1 MAFYDVQYINYKNL
15 EEISRS
21 KPFRGSDNAYPLGDR
36 RYSAR
41 HFRKEEDGSFSIW
54 YLNRGVSDELSE
66 GTIADDRKQYLE
78 RCASQKLG
86 IVRSDNSFEFL
97 NSSGQGE
104 NMMLCEGL
112 RGGLGYNVNKGGLVF
127 ERGQHIHPVFRG
139 LRIDCDSGESRT
151 DYKLFQA
158 VVNRKKAN
166 QYMKQFSEFKTV
178 APVMLNSMDDAGILQ
193 VYDDM
198 YEIHRDSFKT
208 LNEKHIMQWVDERKY
223 VDALCLFSMI
233 ANTLWEIKH
242 GTEVRYKARETG
254 ELVPSHLASRL
265 PTRFKER
272 TMRVLETKFRDLAV
286 STQEDLFESRELQA
300 GKELPESKWDL
311 RVTVNGVAMKRL

>member
-1 MAFYDVQYINYKNL
+1 MAFYDIQYINYKNL

-21 KPFRGSDNAYPLGDR
+21 KPFRGSDNAWPLGER

-41 HFRKEEDGSFSIW
+41 HFRREEDGSFSIW
-54 YLNRGVSDELSE
+54 YLNREVSDDLAKDALAEE
-66 GTIADDRKQYLE
+66 RKKYVSGYE
-78 RCASQKLG
+78 AHKLG
-86 IVRSDNSFEFL
+86 LVRSDNSFEFL
-97 NSSGQGE
+97 NASGQGE
-104 NMMLCEGL
+104 NMLLCEGL

-166 QYMKQFSEFKTV
+166 QYMKQFDEFKTV

-198 YEIHRDSFKT
+198 YDIHRDSFKD
-208 LNEKHIMQWVDERKY
+208 LDKKYVMQLVHEGKY

-233 ANTLWEIKH
+233 ENHMWEIRH
-242 GTEVRYKARETG
+242 GTRFRHEARVNREY
-254 ELVPSHLASRL
+254 VPNHLNNIPS
-265 PTRFKER
+265 RFKER
-272 TMRVLETKFRDLAV
+272 TMRVLQNKFRDIAV
-286 STQEDLFESRELQA
+286 STQKDLFELKELQA

-311 RVTVNGVAMKRL
+311 LVTVNGVSMKRL

>member
-1 MAFYDVQYINYKNL
+1 MAFYDIQYINYKNL

-21 KPFRGSDNAYPLGDR
+21 KPFRGSDNVWPLGER

-54 YLNRGVSDELSE
+54 YLNRELSDELTKKE
-66 GTIADDRKQYLE
+66 TADGRKQYLE

-86 IVRSDNSFEFL
+86 IVRQDNTFEFL

-104 NMMLCEGL
+104 NMLLCEGL

-127 ERGQHIHPVFRG
+127 ERGSHIHPVFRG

-151 DYKLFQA
+151 DYKLFQS
-158 VVNRKKAN
+158 VVKRKEAN
-166 QYMKQFSEFKTV
+166 QYMKQFNEFKTV
-178 APVMLNSMDDAGILQ
+178 APVMLNSMDDVGILQ

-198 YEIHRDSFKT
+198 YDIHRDSFQDLDGKYV
-208 LNEKHIMQWVDERKY
+208 MQLIHEGKY

-233 ANTLWEIKH
+233 ENHMWEIRH
-242 GTEVRYKARETG
+242 GVKYRHETRESG
-254 ELVPSHLASRL
+254 APVLDYLNRL
-265 PTRFKER
+265 PSRFKER
-272 TMRVLETKFRDLAV
+272 TMRVLQNKFRDTAV
-286 STQEDLFESRELQA
+286 STQKDLFELKELQA

-311 RVTVNGVAMKRL
+311 LVTVNGVTMKRL

>member
-1 MAFYDVQYINYKNL
+1 MAFYDLQYINYKNL
-15 EEISRS
+15 DEIAKSNT
-21 KPFRGSDNAYPLGDR
+21 PFRGSDNAYPLGDR

-54 YLNRGVSDELSE
+54 YLNRETSDEFQAGALPE
-66 GTIADDRKQYLE
+66 GKKRNEEWYAR
-78 RCASQKLG
+78 RKLG

-97 NSSGQGE
+97 NTTGQGE
-104 NMMLCEGL
+104 NMLLCEGL
-112 RGGLGYNVNKGGLVF
+112 RGGISHCANKGGVVF
-127 ERGQHIHPVFRG
+127 RRGEHIHPVFIG
-139 LRIDCDSGESRT
+139 LRINCDTGESMT

-166 QYMKQFSEFKTV
+166 QYMKQFSEFKTI
-178 APVMLNSMDDAGILQ
+178 APVMLNSMDDAGVLQ

-208 LNEKHIMQWVDERKY
+208 LNEKQVMQLVHEGKY

-233 ANTLWEIKH
+233 TNHMWEIKH
-242 GTEVRYKARETG
+242 GTEHRYNSRGETG
-254 ELVPSHLASRL
+254 TVPNHLTRL

-286 STQEDLFESRELQA
+286 STQEDLFESKELQA

>member
-1 MAFYDVQYINYKNL
+1 MAFYDIQYINYKNL

-21 KPFRGSDNAYPLGDR
+21 KPFRGSDNAWPLGDR

-112 RGGLGYNVNKGGLVF
+112 RGGLSHCANKGGLVF
-127 ERGQHIHPVFRG
+127 QRGQHIHPVFRG
-139 LRIDCDSGESRT
+139 LRIDCDSGESMT

-166 QYMKQFSEFKTV
+166 QYMKQFSEFKTI

-242 GTEVRYKARETG
+242 GTEHRYNSRGETG
-254 ELVPSHLASRL
+254 TVPNHLTRL
-265 PTRFKER
+265 PSRFKER
-272 TMRVLETKFRDLAV
+272 TMRALETKFRDLAV
-286 STQEDLFESRELQA
+286 STEQDLFESRELQA

-311 RVTVNGVAMKRL
+311 LVTVNGVSMKRL

>member
-15 EEISRS
+15 ETISRS

-54 YLNRGVSDELSE
+54 YLHRETSDDLAGGTLSGGHE
-66 GTIADDRKQYLE
+66 KHADRL
-78 RCASQKLG
+78 ASQKLG
-86 IVRSDNSFEFL
+86 IVRQDNTFEFI

-104 NMMLCEGL
+104 NMMLREAL

-151 DYKLFQA
+151 DYKLFQS
-158 VVNRKKAN
+158 VVKRKEAN

-198 YEIHRDSFKT
+198 YEIHRDSFKD
-208 LNEKHIMQWVDERKY
+208 LNGKYVMQLIDEGKY

-233 ANTLWEIKH
+233 ENHLWEFKH
-242 GTEVRYKARETG
+242 GAQFRHEARESG
-254 ELVPSHLASRL
+254 ASIPNHLNKLPS
-265 PTRFKER
+265 RFKER
-272 TMRVLETKFRDLAV
+272 TARVLQTKFRDTAV
-286 STQEDLFESRELQA
+286 STQEDLFESKELQA

>member
-1 MAFYDVQYINYKNL
+1 MAFYDIQYINYKNL
-15 EEISRS
+15 ETISRS

-54 YLNRGVSDELSE
+54 YLNRETSDEFQAGTLSE
-66 GTIADDRKQYLE
+66 GQKRNEEWYAR
-78 RCASQKLG
+78 RKLG
-86 IVRSDNSFEFL
+86 IVRPDNSFEFI
-97 NSSGQGE
+97 NTTGQGE
-104 NMMLCEGL
+104 NMLLCEGL
-112 RGGLGYNVNKGGLVF
+112 RGGLSHCANKGGVVF
-127 ERGQHIHPVFRG
+127 RRGEHIHPVFIG
-139 LRIDCDSGESRT
+139 LRINCDTGESMT

-158 VVNRKKAN
+158 VVNRKQAN
-166 QYMKQFSEFKTV
+166 QYMKQFSEFKTI
-178 APVMLNSMDDAGILQ
+178 APVMLNSMDDAGVLQ

-208 LNEKHIMQWVDERKY
+208 LNEKQVMQLVHEGKY

-233 ANTLWEIKH
+233 TNQMWEIKH
-242 GTEVRYKARETG
+242 GTEHRYKARETG
-254 ELVPSHLASRL
+254 EIVPNHLSRL

>member
-1 MAFYDVQYINYKNL
+1 MAFYDVEYINYKNL
-15 EEISRS
+15 EYISRS
-21 KPFRGSDNAYPLGDR
+21 KPFRGSDNAWPLGDR

-54 YLNRGVSDELSE
+54 YLNRGVSDELSKGKIPDE
-66 GTIADDRKQYLE
+66 RNQYLE

-86 IVRSDNSFEFL
+86 IVRQDNTFEFI

-127 ERGQHIHPVFRG
+127 YRGQHIHPVFRG

-151 DYKLFQA
+151 DYKLFQS
-158 VVNRKKAN
+158 VVKRKEAH
-166 QYMKQFSEFKTV
+166 QYMKQFNEFKTI
-178 APVMLNSMDDAGILQ
+178 APVMLDSMDDAGVLQ

-198 YEIHRDSFKT
+198 YDIHRDSFKD
-208 LNEKHIMQWVDERKY
+208 LNGKYVMQLIHERKY

-233 ANTLWEIKH
+233 ENHLWEIRH
-242 GTEVRYKARETG
+242 GVKYRHEARESG
-254 ELVPSHLASRL
+254 GFVPDHLNRIPS
-265 PTRFKER
+265 RFKEC
-272 TMRVLETKFRDLAV
+272 TARVLQTKFRDTAV
-286 STQEDLFESRELQA
+286 ATQQDLFELRELQA

-311 RVTVNGVAMKRL
+311 LITVNDRVMKRL

>member
-1 MAFYDVQYINYKNL
+1 
-15 EEISRS
+15 
-21 KPFRGSDNAYPLGDR
+21 LGDR
-36 RYSAR
+36 RYSSR
-41 HFRKEEDGSFSIW
+41 HFRKEGDGSFSIW
-54 YLNRGVSDELSE
+54 YLNRGVSDELSG
-66 GTIADDRKQYLE
+66 GTIADERKQYID

-104 NMMLCEGL
+104 NMLLCEGL
-112 RGGLGYNVNKGGLVF
+112 RGGLSHCANKGGLVF
-127 ERGQHIHPVFRG
+127 QRGQHIHPVFIG
-139 LRIDCDSGESRT
+139 LRINCDTGGSMT

-166 QYMKQFSEFKTV
+166 QYMKQFSEFKTI

-208 LNEKHIMQWVDERKY
+208 LNEKQVMQLVHEGKY

-233 ANTLWEIKH
+233 TNHMWEIKH
-242 GTEVRYKARETG
+242 GTEHRYKSRGETG
-254 ELVPSHLASRL
+254 TVPNHLTRL

-311 RVTVNGVAMKRL
+311 RVTVNGVTMKRL

>member
-41 HFRKEEDGSFSIW
+41 HFRKEDDGSFSIW
-54 YLNRGVSDELSE
+54 YLNRETSDEFQAGTLSE
-66 GTIADDRKQYLE
+66 GQKRNEEWYAR
-78 RCASQKLG
+78 RKLG
-86 IVRSDNSFEFL
+86 IVRPDNSFEFI
-97 NSSGQGE
+97 NTTGQGE
-104 NMMLCEGL
+104 NMLLCEGL
-112 RGGLGYNVNKGGLVF
+112 RGGLSHCANKGGVVF
-127 ERGQHIHPVFRG
+127 QRGQHIHPVFIG
-139 LRIDCDSGESRT
+139 LRINCDTGESMT

-178 APVMLNSMDDAGILQ
+178 APVMLNSMDDAGVLQ

-208 LNEKHIMQWVDERKY
+208 LNEKQVMQLVHEGKY

-233 ANTLWEIKH
+233 TNQMWEIKH
-242 GTEVRYKARETG
+242 GTENRYKARETG
-254 ELVPSHLASRL
+254 EIVPIHLSRL

-272 TMRVLETKFRDLAV
+272 TMRALETKFRDLAV
-286 STQEDLFESRELQA
+286 STQEDLFELKELQA

-311 RVTVNGVAMKRL
+311 RVTVNGVTMKRL

>member
-1 MAFYDVQYINYKNL
+1 MAFYDIQYINYANL
-15 EEISRS
+15 EMISRS

-36 RYSAR
+36 RYSSR
-41 HFRKEEDGSFSIW
+41 HFRKEDDGSFSIW

-66 GTIADDRKQYLE
+66 GTIADERKQYID

-86 IVRSDNSFEFL
+86 IVRPDNSFEFL

-104 NMMLCEGL
+104 NMLLCEGL
-112 RGGLGYNVNKGGLVF
+112 RGGLTHCANKGGLVF
-127 ERGQHIHPVFRG
+127 ERGQHIHPVFSG
-139 LRIDCDSGESRT
+139 LRINCDTGESMT

-158 VVNRKKAN
+158 VVNRKQAN

-178 APVMLNSMDDAGILQ
+178 APVMLSSMDDAGIIQ

-198 YEIHRDSFKT
+198 YEIHRDSFKD
-208 LNEKHIMQWVDERKY
+208 LNGKYVMQLIDEGKY

-233 ANTLWEIKH
+233 TNHLWEIKH

-265 PTRFKER
+265 PNRFKER

-286 STQEDLFESRELQA
+286 STQEDLFESKELQA

-311 RVTVNGVAMKRL
+311 RVTVNGVTMKRL